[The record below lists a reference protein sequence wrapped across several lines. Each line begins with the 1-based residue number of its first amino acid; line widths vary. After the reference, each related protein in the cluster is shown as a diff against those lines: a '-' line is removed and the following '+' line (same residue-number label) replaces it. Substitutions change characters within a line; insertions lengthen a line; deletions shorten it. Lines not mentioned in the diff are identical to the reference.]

1 MARLF
6 GTDGVRGIANT
17 ELDCELAYR
26 IGKAGA
32 YVLSR
37 ELGEKPVIIVGKD
50 TRKSG
55 DMLEN
60 ALSSGIMSAGG
71 SVMQAGVIPT
81 PAVAYLVRKYGLQ
94 AGVVISASHN
104 PMEYNGIKFFNAGG
118 FKLPDEIE
126 DEIEELVKNPEKIP
140 SAYGEEVG
148 TILPCISAQ
157 SDYIDFA
164 KSTVDCDFKNLKI
177 ALDCAH
183 GATSKIAAK
192 IFSDLGAM
200 IFETGSNP
208 DGTNINKNCGSTYIS
223 NICEFTKNVGADI
236 GIAFDGDGDRV
247 LFSDEYGNEI
257 DGDMVMAIL
266 GTYMKNN
273 GTLKANT
280 IVGTVMSNLGLSIFG
295 EENGIEIKQASVGD
309 RYVLEKMMKYG
320 YNLGGE
326 QSGHVIMLDYNTTG
340 DGIVTALQ
348 VLRVLKNTFT
358 KLSELSN
365 VIKKLPQVLVNTRVE
380 NKNKELVLKDE
391 EILEL
396 IENVNIKLF
405 KKGRVLVRAS
415 GTEPLFRVMLE
426 GEDIEEITAYANEIA
441 GLISKKYA

>member
-32 YVLSR
+32 YVLSK
-37 ELGEKPVIIVGKD
+37 ELGEKPVILVGKD
-50 TRKSG
+50 TRLSG

-71 SVMQAGVIPT
+71 DVMPAGVIPT
-81 PAVAYLVRKYGLQ
+81 PAVAYLVRKYNLQ

-104 PMEYNGIKFFNAGG
+104 PMEYNGIKFFNSKG
-118 FKLPDEIE
+118 FKLRDEIE
-126 DEIEELVKNPEKIP
+126 DEIEEYVKNPEKIP
-140 SAYGEEVG
+140 SAEKENVG
-148 TILPCISAQ
+148 RVLSCTSAVK
-157 SDYIDFA
+157 DYIDFA
-164 KSTVDCDFKNLKI
+164 KSTLNCDLKTLKI
-177 ALDCAH
+177 AVDCAN
-183 GATSKIAAK
+183 GATAKIAPQ

-200 IFETGSNP
+200 VFETGTEP

-223 NICEFTKNVGADI
+223 NVCEFTKSVGADI

-247 LFSDEYGNEI
+247 LFSDEFGNEI
-257 DGDMVMAIL
+257 DGDQVMAIL
-266 GTYMKNN
+266 GLYMKNN
-273 GTLKANT
+273 GALNDNT
-280 IVGTVMSNLGLSIFG
+280 IVGTVMSNLGLTIFG
-295 EENGIEIKQASVGD
+295 EDNDISIKQASVGD
-309 RYVLEKMMKYG
+309 RYVLEKMLKYG

-326 QSGHVIMLDYNTTG
+326 QSGHVIILDYNTTG
-340 DGIVTALQ
+340 DGIITALQ
-348 VLRVLKNTFT
+348 VLKILKNTNAR
-358 KLSELSN
+358 LSELSS

-380 NKNKELVLKDE
+380 NQNKEFVLKDE

-426 GEDIEEITAYANEIA
+426 GEDIEEITNYANEIA
-441 GLISKKYA
+441 GLISQKYA